1 MIKEKLVRTPE
12 FWLKVARLEAFIM
25 LAFLSTL
32 LLPWQ
37 QFVSGEGR
45 VIALDPNERFQE
57 IHAPVS
63 GFVRRWNVRE
73 GSWVE
78 KGDVLVE
85 LSDTDADLVG
95 RLELERK
102 AAEEA
107 LASAELALK
116 TGRINLARQQ
126 KLFEQGLV
134 ARKDWEKERIDV
146 SKYEMEVSKA
156 QATLAKAQREVA
168 RQETQQVVAPRAG
181 FIVRVRSGEGA
192 QIVKQ
197 GDALLVLAPKT
208 QKLAAEIWVSGND
221 VALIKQGRPAQLEFA
236 GWPAIQSPGWPSVSI
251 GTFKAKV
258 ELVDAVASYQGK
270 FRVLLVP
277 DGRWPSELFIRQ
289 GARTSGFIQ
298 LSRVSLGWEIWRQ
311 FNSMPPQLMPMEDEL
326 QRLLE
331 LKGPAKYDT
340 KENKESKDK

>member
-1 MIKEKLVRTPE
+1 MVNYITTPP
-12 FWLKVARLEAFIM
+12 
-25 LAFLSTL
+25 L
-32 LLPWQ
+32 LLNVSRFLRIILVISVLLLFLPWE
-37 QFVSGEGR
+37 QFSTGDGR

-63 GFVRRWNVRE
+63 GFVRRWHVRE
-73 GSWVE
+73 GSWVKAGE
-78 KGDVLVE
+78 PLVS

-116 TGRINLARQQ
+116 TGRINLERQK

-134 ARKDWEKERIDV
+134 ARKDWEKERINV
-146 SKYEMEVSKA
+146 SKYEIEVSKA

-168 RQETQQVVAPRAG
+168 RQETQSVVAPRDG
-181 FIVRVRSGEGA
+181 WVVRVRSGEGA
-192 QIVKQ
+192 QIVKS
-197 GDALLVLAPKT
+197 GDSLLVLAPKT
-208 QKLAAEIWVSGND
+208 EKLAAEIWINAND
-221 VALIKQGRPAQLEFA
+221 VALIKKGSKALLEFA
-236 GWPAIQSPGWPSVSI
+236 GWPAIQSPGWPSTSV

-258 ELVDAVASYQGK
+258 ELVDAVASKEGK

-277 DGRWPSELFIRQ
+277 AEKWPSELFVRQ
-289 GARTSGFIQ
+289 GARTSGFIR
-298 LSRVSLGWEIWRQ
+298 LSVVSLGWEIWRQ
-311 FNSMPPQLMPMEDEL
+311 FNGMPADVSPIEDEL

-331 LKGPAKYDT
+331 VKVPNKDDKSEK
-340 KENKESKDK
+340 KENK

>member
-1 MIKEKLVRTPE
+1 MSSVTQTPPSLLKFSIYLKIILVMA
-12 FWLKVARLEAFIM
+12 V
-25 LAFLSTL
+25 LAM
-32 LLPWQ
+32 LLPWE
-37 QFVSGEGR
+37 QFSSGTGH

-63 GFVRRWNVRE
+63 GFVRRWHVRE
-73 GSWVE
+73 GSWVRAGE
-78 KGDVLVE
+78 PLVS
-85 LSDTDADLVG
+85 LSDTDADLIG

-107 LASAELALK
+107 LASAQLALK
-116 TGRINLARQQ
+116 TGRINLDRQK

-168 RQETQQVVAPRAG
+168 RQETQSVVAPRDG
-181 FIVRVRSGEGA
+181 WVVRVRSGEGA
-192 QIVKQ
+192 QIVKS
-197 GDALLVLAPKT
+197 GDSLLVLAPKT
-208 QKLAAEIWVSGND
+208 ENLAAEIWVNAND
-221 VALIKQGRPAQLEFA
+221 VALIKAGSKALLEFA
-236 GWPAIQSPGWPSVSI
+236 GWPAIQSPGWPATSV

-258 ELVDAVASYQGK
+258 VLVDAVASKGGK

-277 DGRWPSELFIRQ
+277 DEKWPSELFVRQ
-289 GARTSGFIQ
+289 GARTSGFIR
-298 LSRVSLGWEIWRQ
+298 LSVVRLGWEVWRQ
-311 FNSMPPQLMPMEDEL
+311 FNGMPADISPIQDEL

-331 LKGPAKYDT
+331 VKAP
-340 KENKESKDK
+340 SKDSKSDKKDDK